1 VATLSLGGK
10 EVARASSRVNGGRF
24 DNNATIFYEFLDVST
39 RIGIANFSLFGGIEP
54 DFAFANTSDAG
65 SKSLLR
71 PEIYY
76 GEVIIRDCWSK
87 FFEDEPISLLVK

>member
-24 DNNATIFYEFLDVST
+24 DNNATILDEFLDVST
-39 RIGIANFSLFGGIEP
+39 RIGIANFSLFGRIEP
-54 DFAFANTSDAG
+54 DFAFANTSNAG
-65 SKSLLR
+65 GKSLLR

-76 GEVIIRDCWSK
+76 GQVIIREWWSK
-87 FFEDEPISLLVK
+87 FFGYAPIAYL